1 MSHEDFAAY
10 MSDGRAIGGYNAT
23 LVVGFDCL
31 HILELDRA
39 TEIPLVFAANE
50 GFESRVER
58 VVGAVDGW
66 ARSQRS
72 AAA

>member
-1 MSHEDFAAY
+1 

-31 HILELDRA
+31 HILELDRSI
-39 TEIPLVFAANE
+39 EIPLVFETDE

-58 VVGAVDGW
+58 VVNAVKGW
-66 ARSQRS
+66 EQKRQL
-72 AAA
+72 AA

>member
-10 MSDGRAIGGYNAT
+10 MSDGKAIGGHTAT
-23 LVVGFDCL
+23 IVIGFDCL

-39 TEIPLVFAANE
+39 TEIPLVFEKNE

-58 VVGAVDGW
+58 VVAAVDGW
-66 ARSQRS
+66 AREHR

>member
-10 MSDGRAIGGYNAT
+10 MSDGKAIGRYNAT
-23 LVVGFDCL
+23 LVIGFDCL
-31 HILELDRA
+31 HILELDRS
-39 TEIPLVFAANE
+39 TEIPLVFERNE

-58 VVGAVDGW
+58 VVSAVNGW
-66 ARSQRS
+66 ARQQQ

>member
-31 HILELDRA
+31 HILELDRSI
-39 TEIPLVFAANE
+39 EIPLVFETDE

-58 VVGAVDGW
+58 VVNAVKGW
-66 ARSQRS
+66 EQKRQL
-72 AAA
+72 AA

>member
-10 MSDGRAIGGYNAT
+10 MSDGKAIAGYNAT

-31 HILELDRA
+31 HILELDRSA
-39 TEIPLVFAANE
+39 EIPLVFNRNE
-50 GFESRVER
+50 GFESRIEKVE
-58 VVGAVDGW
+58 AAIEGW
-66 ARSQRS
+66 AMRRQ

>member
-31 HILELDRA
+31 HILELDRS
-39 TEIPLVFAANE
+39 TEIPLVFETDE
-50 GFESRVER
+50 GFESRLER
-58 VVGAVDGW
+58 VVNAVKGW
-66 ARSQRS
+66 EQKQQL
-72 AAA
+72 AA